1 MPPRS
6 TIARFLAAVLA
17 VWVSVLGHAPAAEER
32 HSVDRIVAVVG
43 SEIILLSEVRE
54 RAEPQFEEL
63 RKAAEQ
69 GGGALLLEQRG
80 GKILAETLDQMIDEK
95 LVTQQAREMKL
106 TVETAEVETAIAN
119 MAAENGVDLQTFE
132 RALEARGKD
141 MTTYRAEMRRDLL
154 MFKVLNLRIRG
165 RVKVSED
172 EARQYY
178 NDQVRDVRATG
189 TFEGA
194 HILVRVPP
202 GARPSEVAK
211 LRKRAEELRA
221 RVEAGEEFAEVAEQE
236 SDDDVTGPRGG
247 ALGRMKPGELPKVL
261 DRAFLDL
268 EAGELAGPLRS
279 PAGFHIIYLIE
290 RQALGVQ
297 PFAEVKNRIIGQL
310 MQDEMVRQQKIWIKE
325 LRLRTFIDIRL

>member
-1 MPPRS
+1 MPSRL
-6 TIARFLAAVLA
+6 TIASLLAAALA
-17 VWVSVLGHAPAAEER
+17 VAATVLGRGSSAEER
-32 HSVDRIVAVVG
+32 QPVDRIAAVVG
-43 SEIILLSEVRE
+43 EEIILLSEVRD
-54 RAEPQFEEL
+54 RAAPRLAEL
-63 RKAAEQ
+63 QKAASQ
-69 GGGALLLEQRG
+69 GGGALMLEQRG
-80 GKILAETLDQMIDEK
+80 GKILAETLDEMIDEQ
-95 LVTQQAREMKL
+95 LVTLQAREMKI
-106 TVETAEVETAIAN
+106 TVETEEVETAIAN

-165 RVKVSED
+165 RVKVTDD

-194 HILVRVPP
+194 HILVRVPED
-202 GARPSEVAK
+202 ARPSEVAR
-211 LRKRAEELRA
+211 LRRHAEELRA
-221 RVEAGEEFAEVAEQE
+221 RIEGGEEFAEVAEQE
-236 SDDDVTGPRGG
+236 SDDEATKARGG
-247 ALGRMKPGELPKVL
+247 SLGRLKPGQLPKVL

-279 PAGFHIIYLIE
+279 SAGFHVIRLNE

-297 PFAEVKNRIIGQL
+297 PFSEVKNRIVGQL
-310 MQDEMVRQQKIWIKE
+310 MQDEMVRQQKIWLKE
-325 LRLRTFIDIRL
+325 LRLRTFVDTRL

>member
-1 MPPRS
+1 MPSRS
-6 TIARFLAAVLA
+6 KISLCVAAVIA
-17 VWVSVLGHAPAAEER
+17 VSVLVIGHASGADDRLP
-32 HSVDRIVAVVG
+32 VDRIAAVVG
-43 SEIILLSEVRE
+43 SEIVLLSEVRE
-54 RAEPQFEEL
+54 RASPRLEEL
-63 RKAAEQ
+63 RKAASQ
-69 GGGALLLEQRG
+69 GGGALMLEQRG
-80 GKILAETLDQMIDEK
+80 GKILVETLDQMIDEK
-95 LVTQQAREMKL
+95 LVTQQAREMKI

-194 HILVRVPP
+194 HILVRVPE
-202 GARPSEVAK
+202 GSRPSEVAK
-211 LRKRAEELRA
+211 LRRRAEELRA
-221 RVEAGEEFAEVAEQE
+221 RIEAGEQFAEVAEQE
-236 SDDDVTGPRGG
+236 SDDAATKPRGG
-247 ALGRMKPGELPKVL
+247 NLGRLKPGDLPKVL

-268 EAGELAGPLRS
+268 EAGEMAGPLRS
-279 PAGFHIIYLIE
+279 AAGFHIIYLIE

-310 MQDEMVRQQKIWIKE
+310 MQEEMVRQQKIWIKE

>member
-1 MPPRS
+1 VLSHR
-6 TIARFLAAVLA
+6 TIAPFLAAALA
-17 VWVSVLGHAPAAEER
+17 VGMAVIGHASNAEDR
-32 HSVDRIVAVVG
+32 MPVDRIIAVVG

-54 RAEPQFEEL
+54 RAEPRLEEL
-63 RKAAEQ
+63 RKAAAQ
-69 GGGALLLEQRG
+69 GGGELMLEQRSS
-80 GKILAETLDQMIDEK
+80 KIIAETLDQMIDER
-95 LVTQQAREMKL
+95 LVTQQARAMKI

-132 RALEARGKD
+132 QALEARGKD
-141 MTTYRAEMRRDLL
+141 MTTYRSEMRRDLL

-194 HILVRVPP
+194 HILVRVPE

-211 LRKRAEELRA
+211 LRRRAEELLA
-221 RVEAGEEFAEVAEQE
+221 RVEGGEEFAEVAEQE
-236 SDDDVTGPRGG
+236 SEDSVTGSRGG
-247 ALGRMKPGELPKVL
+247 SLGKLKTGELPKAL

-268 EAGELAGPLRS
+268 EDGELAGPLRTS
-279 PAGFHIIYLIE
+279 AGFHIIKLIE

-297 PFAEVKNRIIGQL
+297 PFSEVKNRIVGQL
-310 MQDEMVRQQKIWIKE
+310 MQEEMVRQQKIWLKE
-325 LRLRTFIDIRL
+325 LRLRTFVDIRL